1 MADFVPANIIQT
13 PDFGQIAR
21 QRIDRNRAEDAA
33 KNRFIDE
40 FEEKQGIY
48 LDGYKPAVQES
59 WDNVQSVMDLVAEND
74 TPETR
79 RKLKEAYGDYTT
91 TAGSA
96 QFLSKDYREK
106 VAEYKANPTKF
117 SLNSGEFLDLTKE
130 HQLRTRSRSEM
141 LDEVNNPL
149 FLSKS
154 AKYDLLNPDT
164 QAKSLVSTTSM
175 KLPEFYSAQGQLDQ
189 GKLRTYGQ
197 ERARAQVM
205 ADPENIAK
213 AMTWGAIQEGYG
225 GIDGKVN
232 TTEEM
237 NFIEG
242 LSEELKDS
250 FVERYIKELTENYI
264 ALIPSELKSD
274 KSGQTLLSL
283 EPYEGIRVA
292 GPEAKGDDAEMVE
305 FNAFEKPL
313 SGSLKSAIGFG
324 VDPLG
329 RILIEESVDREAR
342 NSKGVLTKTKE
353 NVVREANESEIAR
366 IKQVLRRDY
375 GIEISEKSVSSQ
387 EESNSGGMTDEE
399 YQQWLKDNG
408 LTS

>member
-21 QRIDRNRAEDAA
+21 QRIDRNRAEEAA

-106 VAEYKANPTKF
+106 VAEYKANPAKF

-154 AKYDLLNPDT
+154 ANYDLLNPDT

-197 ERARAQVM
+197 QRARAQVM

-264 ALIPSELKSD
+264 ALIPSKLKSSE
-274 KSGQTLLSL
+274 KGTT
-283 EPYEGIRVA
+283 GI
-292 GPEAKGDDAEMVE
+292 PLKTY
-305 FNAFEKPL
+305 EKPYY
-313 SGSLKSAIGFG
+313 SADDQTSTDMTFYAIAKPIPGLKSVVGFG
-324 VDPLG
+324 ISPTG
-329 RILIEESVDREAR
+329 EFLIEEQKEVEIRIAGSIDKE
-342 NSKGVLTKTKE
+342 KTIEFSTRKAE
-353 NVVREANESEIAR
+353 DNEIAR
-366 IKQVLRRDY
+366 IKAMLEKDY
-375 GIEISEKSVSSQ
+375 NVSLSEKPVSSQ

>member
-1 MADFVPANIIQT
+1 MADFVAGNVIKT
-13 PDFGQIAR
+13 PDFGQMAQGYMQQYR
-21 QRIDRNRAEDAA
+21 QEEAA

-106 VAEYKANPTKF
+106 VAEYKANPAKF

-141 LDEVNNPL
+141 LNEVNNPL

-264 ALIPSELKSD
+264 ALIPSKLKSSE
-274 KSGQTLLSL
+274 KGTT
-283 EPYEGIRVA
+283 GI
-292 GPEAKGDDAEMVE
+292 PLKTY
-305 FNAFEKPL
+305 EKPYF
-313 SGSLKSAIGFG
+313 STDDQISTDMTFYAIAKPIAGLKSVVGFG
-324 VDPLG
+324 ISPTG
-329 RILIEESVDREAR
+329 EFIIEEQKEVETRVGAFGKKE
-342 NSKGVLTKTKE
+342 KTIEFSTRKAE
-353 NVVREANESEIAR
+353 DNEIAR
-366 IKQVLRRDY
+366 IKAMLEKDY
-375 GIEISEKSVSSQ
+375 NVSLSEKSVSSQ

>member
-1 MADFVPANIIQT
+1 MADFVAGNVIKT
-13 PDFGQIAR
+13 PDFGQMAQGYMQQYR
-21 QRIDRNRAEDAA
+21 QEEAA

-48 LDGYKPAVQES
+48 LDGYKPAVKES

-264 ALIPSELKSD
+264 ALIPSKLKSSE
-274 KSGQTLLSL
+274 KGTT
-283 EPYEGIRVA
+283 GI
-292 GPEAKGDDAEMVE
+292 PLKTY
-305 FNAFEKPL
+305 EKPY
-313 SGSLKSAIGFG
+313 SSTDDQTSTNMTFYAIAKPIAGLKSVVGFG
-324 VDPLG
+324 VSPTG
-329 RILIEESVDREAR
+329 EFIIEEQKEVEGINSVSGGIEKTIEFSTRIAKDNEEAR
-342 NSKGVLTKTKE
+342 IRAMLEKDY
-353 NVVREANESEIAR
+353 NVS
-366 IKQVLRRDY
+366 L
-375 GIEISEKSVSSQ
+375 SEKSVSSQ
-387 EESNSGGMTDEE
+387 EESSSNGMTDKE

>member
-106 VAEYKANPTKF
+106 VAEYKANPAKF

-154 AKYDLLNPDT
+154 ANYDLLNPDT

-197 ERARAQVM
+197 QRARAQVM

-264 ALIPSELKSD
+264 ALIPSKLKSSE
-274 KSGQTLLSL
+274 KGTT
-283 EPYEGIRVA
+283 GI
-292 GPEAKGDDAEMVE
+292 PLKTY
-305 FNAFEKPL
+305 EKPYY
-313 SGSLKSAIGFG
+313 SADDQTSTDMTFYAIAKPIPGLKSVVGFG
-324 VDPLG
+324 ISPTG
-329 RILIEESVDREAR
+329 EFLIEEQKEVEIRIAGSIDKE
-342 NSKGVLTKTKE
+342 KTIEFSTRKAE
-353 NVVREANESEIAR
+353 DNEIAR
-366 IKQVLRRDY
+366 IKAMLEKDY
-375 GIEISEKSVSSQ
+375 NVSLSEKSVSSQ
-387 EESNSGGMTDEE
+387 EESSSNGMTDKE

>member
-1 MADFVPANIIQT
+1 MADFVAGNVIKT
-13 PDFGQIAR
+13 PDFGQMAQGYMQQYR
-21 QRIDRNRAEDAA
+21 QEEAA

-141 LDEVNNPL
+141 LNEVNNPL

-264 ALIPSELKSD
+264 ALIPSKLKSSE
-274 KSGQTLLSL
+274 KGTT
-283 EPYEGIRVA
+283 GI
-292 GPEAKGDDAEMVE
+292 PLKTY
-305 FNAFEKPL
+305 EKPYF
-313 SGSLKSAIGFG
+313 STDDQISTDMTFYAIAKPIAGLKSVVGFG
-324 VDPLG
+324 ISPTG
-329 RILIEESVDREAR
+329 EFIIEEQKEVETRVGAFGKKE
-342 NSKGVLTKTKE
+342 KTIEFSTRKAE
-353 NVVREANESEIAR
+353 DNEIAR
-366 IKQVLRRDY
+366 IKAMLEKDY
-375 GIEISEKSVSSQ
+375 NVSLSEKSVSSQ